1 MSCCTT
7 GKNYNGFPTPIGEG
21 GGLTPQQEQDLA
33 DVVEKTQYQTA
44 SANTTDFTG
53 ALTVNGQPIGGGGGS
68 STVAALVSVGRNSWS
83 TSQDLRPVYEDA
95 WINVGWDAPGNDVEI
110 TLKAAVGFA
119 DYSCYA
125 SRGSSNNVQ
134 TTTMTQIGVV
144 YDIYPNGLGPGDIL
158 DVVLSPVGLAV
169 APSWKMTFHNI
180 SNSGL
185 VNCII
190 SRYKI
195 DPGNATNPSGGGGGG
210 GIEVGTKA
218 ELLAKTGMEVGQQF
232 YVNANAGTNFTSQE
246 NKLFTWSGRTWQAL
260 GETVEL
266 LLSQDMI
273 EGNTVELNDGSND
286 FEIKK
291 TNTSQDTQVIGVV
304 ALQGGVAGDWVTV
317 ATRGIWEVACE
328 NDTYNRASY
337 LTTDATDGLA
347 TQTNSVSAQP
357 FAKVLENRTINIA
370 GGLVFALLHTCEIY

>member
-1 MSCCTT
+1 M
-7 GKNYNGFPTPIGEG
+7 
-21 GGLTPQQEQDLA
+21 TPQQEQDLA
-33 DVVEKTQYQTA
+33 DVVQKTQYQTA

-53 ALTVNGQPIGGGGGS
+53 ALTVNGQPIGGGGGGS
-68 STVAALVSVGRNSWS
+68 STVGALVSVGRNSWV
-83 TSQDLRPVYEDA
+83 TSQDLRPVYEDD
-95 WINVGWDAPGNDVEI
+95 WITVGWDAPGNDIEI
-110 TLKAAVGFA
+110 TLKALVGISN
-119 DYSCYA
+119 YSCYA
-125 SRGSSNNVQ
+125 SRGASNNIQ
-134 TTTMTQIGVV
+134 TTTMTQVGLI
-144 YDIYPNGLGPGDIL
+144 YDIYPNGLGAGDIL
-158 DVVLSPVGLAV
+158 DVVLSPTFGP
-169 APSWKMTFHNI
+169 APSWRMTFHNI

-185 VNCII
+185 TNGIVE
-190 SRYKI
+190 RYII
-195 DPGNATNPSGGGGGG
+195 DPGNASDPTGGGGGG
-210 GIEVGTKA
+210 GSGIEVGTKS
-218 ELLAKTGMEVGQQF
+218 ELLAKTGMTAGQQF
-232 YVNANAGTNFTSQE
+232 FVNANAGTAFTSQE
-246 NKLFTWSGRTWQAL
+246 NKLYTYSGRTWQVS

-273 EGNTVELNDGSND
+273 EGNTVELNDGSSD

-347 TQTNSVSAQP
+347 TQTTSVSAQP
-357 FAKVLENRTINIA
+357 FAKVLENRTINLA